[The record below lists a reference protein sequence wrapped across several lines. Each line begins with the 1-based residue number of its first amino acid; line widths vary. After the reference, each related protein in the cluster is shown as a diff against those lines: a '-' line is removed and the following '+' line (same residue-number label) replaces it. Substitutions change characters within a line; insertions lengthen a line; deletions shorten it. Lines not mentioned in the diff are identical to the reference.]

1 MDMTSFSRI
10 KEMAYL
16 KLSVHCKKC
25 GGDFEINEET
35 SEPVESWSEKAAK
48 AAIEQG
54 WSCLEDGNSIVCS
67 NCRDS

>member
-16 KLSVHCKKC
+16 KLSVYCKKC

-54 WSCLEDGNSIVCS
+54 WSCLKDGNSIVCS
-67 NCRDS
+67 NCKDS

>member
-35 SEPVESWSEKAAK
+35 SEPVESWSEKAA
-48 AAIEQG
+48 APIAQAREERYN
-54 WSCLEDGNSIVCS
+54 W
-67 NCRDS
+67 